1 MFGRR
6 SPFPFPKSLYA
17 VKDSLSLVVGNRP
30 DALVI
35 DFFAGS
41 GTTMHA
47 TCLLNAEDGGR
58 RRSILVTNNE
68 VSDDDARALAKAGH
82 FPGDAEYEAKGIFE
96 SAMPRCIA
104 AITGT
109 RPDGAPIPLRYLDGS
124 DMAAGLEENV
134 AFFNLD
140 YLNPDRIELGQA
152 FDDLLPVLWLGA
164 GGRGGAPKTLDDGAG
179 FSVDEAKS
187 LAVLLNETGLR
198 GFEESLAKVA
208 GLSTV
213 FVVSD
218 SEALWVEVA
227 SRAATDR
234 TTGRPR
240 RVVMVPRDYLALCR
254 KIARSFR

>member
-1 MFGRR
+1 VEQEAAEHRRPRTVWWHSSHDAGAYGATLLNEMFGRR

-96 SAMPRCIA
+96 SATMPRCIA

-109 RPDGAPIPLRYLDGS
+109 RPDGAPIPLATSTGVTWPR
-124 DMAAGLEENV
+124 
-134 AFFNLD
+134 
-140 YLNPDRIELGQA
+140 
-152 FDDLLPVLWLGA
+152 DL
-164 GGRGGAPKTLDDGAG
+164 K
-179 FSVDEAKS
+179 K
-187 LAVLLNETGLR
+187 
-198 GFEESLAKVA
+198 
-208 GLSTV
+208 
-213 FVVSD
+213 
-218 SEALWVEVA
+218 
-227 SRAATDR
+227 
-234 TTGRPR
+234 R
-240 RVVMVPRDYLALCR
+240 RVLQPRLPQPRPD
-254 KIARSFR
+254 